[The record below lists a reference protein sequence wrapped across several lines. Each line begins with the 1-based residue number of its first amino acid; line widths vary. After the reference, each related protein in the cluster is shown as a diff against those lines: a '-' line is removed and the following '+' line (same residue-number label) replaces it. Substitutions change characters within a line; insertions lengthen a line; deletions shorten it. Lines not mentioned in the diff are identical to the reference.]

1 MNYSER
7 WRRRASYKAEKLSE
21 ARKQNFKDFYVELIK
36 VKERHNLEQRK
47 LMLKKAKCLPIFRLA
62 WEVSYIMKQSRFIML
77 FVELSILIFSN
88 LIFPKLSASQNCF
101 AEALLNGAKH
111 INIEQCLCVLQRH
124 PSLSMQI
131 LFAEIT
137 KVSLGSFFC

>member
-1 MNYSER
+1 MEC
-7 WRRRASYKAEKLSE
+7 L
-21 ARKQNFKDFYVELIK
+21 
-36 VKERHNLEQRK
+36 NLEQRK
-47 LMLKKAKCLPIFRLA
+47 LMFKEANFLPVFRFA
-62 WEVSYIMKQSRFIML
+62 WEVSCIMKESRFIML
-77 FVELSILIFSN
+77 FVELSILIFRN
-88 LIFPKLSASQNCF
+88 LIFPKSSASQNCF
-101 AEALLNGAKH
+101 VGALLNEAKH